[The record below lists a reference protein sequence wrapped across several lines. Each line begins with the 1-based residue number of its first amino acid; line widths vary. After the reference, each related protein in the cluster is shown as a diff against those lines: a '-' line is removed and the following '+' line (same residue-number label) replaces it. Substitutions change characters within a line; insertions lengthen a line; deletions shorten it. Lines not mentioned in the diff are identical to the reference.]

1 MIYQKFFGGVW
12 VWVGGGTES
21 EWINRGSKSIRYVSS
36 DTFVNVTCSDSDL
49 SFNLCNQ
56 IYFVNL
62 HCLELSIYLLKTF
75 ILLFTEITHPAAH
88 ITESYYSSYV
98 CWVISKYCNQIG
110 QSSGQGANMSKIYVM
125 PIPILI

>member
-1 MIYQKFFGGVW
+1 MW
-12 VWVGGGTES
+12 AGGGTES
-21 EWINRGSKSIRYVSS
+21 ERINRGSKSIRYVSCA
-36 DTFVNVTCSDSDL
+36 TFVIIAIFLSIFVTK
-49 SFNLCNQ
+49 
-56 IYFVNL
+56 YFVNL

-110 QSSGQGANMSKIYVM
+110 QSSGQGANMSKIYVI